1 MIYQRSLFIFRRD
14 LRLQDNTALLAAI
27 AKSKQVILVF
37 IFDPRQIT
45 NKNKYLSL
53 NAMQFMLESL
63 QDLQIAAKNA
73 HGKIYFFSGVADR
86 VIEKLIADT
95 NPDAIFANKDYTPF
109 SLARDQKIKQLCEHY
124 KIAFEQYEDVLLLNP
139 DQIKTK
145 TGKFYQ
151 VFTAFFKN
159 AQLLVVNE
167 PRLRVKFSENVF
179 YTKTIANTIPLAQ
192 IGKELLV
199 DLNPDLITPG
209 GTIAGHKILNNL
221 AVFKNYLAIRD
232 LPTHNTTHLSAHLK
246 FGTISV
252 REAFYAISKHLGH
265 EHALIRQLYWRDFF
279 TYVAYHTPHVFGQAF
294 NLKYDHI
301 SWQNDAHKF
310 KLWCAG
316 KTGFPIVDAGMREL
330 NQTGFMH
337 NRVRMITAS
346 FLVKDLHIDWRLGEQ
361 YFAQKLADYDPA
373 VNNGNWQWVASTGCD
388 AQPYF
393 RIFNPWLQQKKFD
406 PSCVY
411 IKKWLP
417 ELKLVN
423 SNVIHSWY
431 KQDDSTINYPKPI
444 LDHSVA
450 SKQAV
455 KLYY

>member
-1 MIYQRSLFIFRRD
+1 MYQKAVFIFRRD
-14 LRLQDNTALLAAI
+14 LRLQDNTALLAAL
-27 AKSKQVILVF
+27 AKSKQVVLVF

-45 NKNKYLSL
+45 NKNKYLSSNSL
-53 NAMQFMLESL
+53 QFMLESL
-63 QDLQIAAKNA
+63 QALQIAAKNA
-73 HGKIYFFSGVADR
+73 QGKIYFFTGTADQ
-86 VIEKLIADT
+86 IIKKLIT
-95 NPDAIFANKDYTPF
+95 ELEPDAIFTNKDYTPF
-109 SLARDQKIKQLCEHY
+109 SLVRDQKIEQLCEQY

-167 PRLRVKFSENVF
+167 PKLKLKLSEKIF
-179 YTKTIANTIPLAQ
+179 YTKTIANSVSLAQ

-199 DLNPDLITPG
+199 DLNPDLVTPG

-232 LPTHNTTHLSAHLK
+232 LPAHKTTHLSAHLK

-252 REAFYAISKHLGH
+252 RQAFYAILKHLGPD
-265 EHALIRQLYWRDFF
+265 HALIRQLYWRDFF
-279 TYVAYHTPHVFGQAF
+279 TYVAYHSPHVFGQAF

-301 SWQNDAHKF
+301 KWQNDAHKF

-406 PSCVY
+406 PNCVY

-423 SNVIHSWY
+423 PSVIHTWY

-450 SKQAV
+450 AKQAI